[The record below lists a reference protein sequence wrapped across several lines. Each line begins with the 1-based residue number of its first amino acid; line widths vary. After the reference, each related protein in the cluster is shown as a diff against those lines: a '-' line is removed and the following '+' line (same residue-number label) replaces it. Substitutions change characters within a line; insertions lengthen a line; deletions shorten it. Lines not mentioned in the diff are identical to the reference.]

1 MRTALVTGAGRN
13 IGAAIAHRLLERG
26 DHRHVATGRDADGV
40 AAALEPFT
48 GSAELLIVAADL
60 GVDADV
66 DHLCDRAEEWAPGGI
81 DVLINNAV
89 QRTTYAFDVHPVE
102 EFRRVLEVSVVAP
115 LRLMQRFIPGMA
127 ERGWGRVVNMG
138 GLSAQ
143 TGTRGKV
150 AGSASKAAVAGM
162 TRTIALEVADRGVTV
177 NTVSPGPIDT
187 ERGAWTSSGDLEQLK
202 ELYEQRRRSVP
213 VGRWGG
219 VDEVVALCEYLISDR
234 AGFMTGQN
242 LSLNGGLLMP

>member
-13 IGAAIAHRLLERG
+13 IGAAIARRLLERG
-26 DHRHVATGRDADGV
+26 DHRVVATGRDADGV
-40 AAALEPFT
+40 ASALGELATSPD
-48 GSAELLIVAADL
+48 LLIVAADL
-60 GVDADV
+60 AVDEDI
-66 DHLCDRAEEWAPGGI
+66 DRLCEQAEQWTPDGI

-89 QRTTYAFDVHPVE
+89 QRATHSYDVHPID

-115 LRLMQRFIPGMA
+115 LRLMQRFVPGMA

-150 AGSASKAAVAGM
+150 AGSAAKAAVAGM
-162 TRTIALEVADRGVTV
+162 SRTIALEVADRGVTV
-177 NTVSPGPIDT
+177 NTLSPGPIDT
-187 ERGAWTSSGDLEQLK
+187 ERGAWTSSGDVEQLTA
-202 ELYEQRRRSVP
+202 LYESRRRAVP
-213 VGRWGG
+213 VRRMGE

-234 AGFMTGQN
+234 AGFMTGQD
-242 LSLNGGLLMP
+242 LSLNGGLLMR